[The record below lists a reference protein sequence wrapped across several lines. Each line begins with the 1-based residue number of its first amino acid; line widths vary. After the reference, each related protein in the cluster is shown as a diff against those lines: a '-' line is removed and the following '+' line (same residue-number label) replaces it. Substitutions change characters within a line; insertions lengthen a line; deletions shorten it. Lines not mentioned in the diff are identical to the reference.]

1 MENVVDQG
9 AFHAEERWCDECGEE
24 VAAYKGESGRNGY
37 TRVGEHL
44 EYWVA

>member
-1 MENVVDQG
+1 MWSTKVLSMQRRDGVTS
-9 AFHAEERWCDECGEE
+9 
-24 VAAYKGESGRNGY
+24 AYKGESGRNGY